1 MECHSRT
8 ASPLVASQIANGKT
22 YDERRQSIVDA
33 VRRDGLGYWDETT
46 SFFLVE
52 SSASTPDVA
61 KIASAGLSATHD
73 MLVAF
78 DPSDMSVAYFG
89 AVQSPDVLGSFF
101 ASVNKV
107 P

>member
-1 MECHSRT
+1 MSTYCVTFR
-8 ASPLVASQIANGKT
+8 VADKTLNGKT

-33 VRRDGLGYWDETT
+33 VRTEDMGYWEETT

-52 SSASTPDVA
+52 SNLQTEPFAKKAST
-61 KIASAGLSATHD
+61 GLDATND

-78 DPSDMSVAYFG
+78 DPEDMSMAYFG
-89 AVQSPDVLGSFF
+89 AVKHPDVLASFF
-101 ASVNKV
+101 RTAKKL